1 MNIKEEIDSWY
12 KFDYKSYFKKLYNLN
27 ESPSRIGMLPFGN
40 DTAENN
46 KYDAIRSEE
55 NDKYIGIY
63 KYNGMEL
70 RHYYTVEEGIIFNNL
85 LAMEQPYVILH
96 HSYREIKL
104 HGKQGVESTSI
115 WQEKLVRGIAQYWI
129 FNDILT
135 KYDFMISDSRHT
147 TRGEIFWSKIIEKA
161 LKEKLKCGFVDG
173 KNNDQFTAINDINEL
188 DNLYDNPNIR
198 LAIFN
203 S

>member
-70 RHYYTVEEGIIFNNL
+70 RHYYTVEE
-85 LAMEQPYVILH
+85 
-96 HSYREIKL
+96 
-104 HGKQGVESTSI
+104 GKQGVESTSI